1 MNTNEVE
8 EQVITAAGNN
18 MTVCSVCHKVHSDT
32 QASCTR
38 CGNSLGLRKSN
49 SIQHSSALL
58 IAALVMYIPANV
70 YPIMTTNFL
79 GVESETTILGGIFLF
94 IKHESYGI
102 AIIIFL
108 ASVVIP
114 MAKIGAL
121 FVLCLAAVKRS
132 KLSGLELTKLYRI
145 VEFVGKWS
153 MVDVFVVAILVGL
166 VQLGKITSIEP
177 GTASIAFTTV
187 VILTIVAAQRFDPR
201 LMWDRLE
208 E

>member
-1 MNTNEVE
+1 MNTNETE
-8 EQVITAAGNN
+8 EPVITAASNN
-18 MTVCSVCHKVHSDT
+18 MTACSVCHKVHPVE
-32 QASCTR
+32 QKSCTR
-38 CGNSLGLRKSN
+38 CGNSLRLRKSN
-49 SIQHSSALL
+49 SIQHSLGLL
-58 IAALVMYIPANV
+58 FAALIMYVPANL
-70 YPIMTTNFL
+70 YPIMTTNLL
-79 GVESETTILGGIFLF
+79 GVTSETTILGGIFLF

-102 AIIIFL
+102 AIIIFM

-114 MAKIGAL
+114 LAKIGAL
-121 FVLCLAAVKRS
+121 FVLCFAAIKRS
-132 KLSGLELTKLYRI
+132 KLSGLELIKLYRM
-145 VEFVGKWS
+145 VELVGKWS

-177 GTASIAFTTV
+177 GTASLAFTSV